1 MNCCIIGKG
10 SIGIRHSKNLYKL
23 KIKTFFL
30 RRKII
35 TSNKNELSLNDK
47 KIKKMDFFI
56 ITNPSS
62 LHQETIRNILK
73 YNKPILL
80 DFTGWACAN
89 CRRVEENTWSDPAVY
104 DLINNKFILIS
115 LYVDDRTD
123 LGDGIITLRDKNG
136 NKKIL
141 ETVGEKWSAFQTLN
155 FKINSQPYYVLISP
169 NLNILNSPIQYTDTE
184 SYKRWLNEGLE
195 SFTSQ
200 NKRP

>member
-1 MNCCIIGKG
+1 
-10 SIGIRHSKNLYKL
+10 
-23 KIKTFFL
+23 
-30 RRKII
+30 
-35 TSNKNELSLNDK
+35 
-47 KIKKMDFFI
+47 
-56 ITNPSS
+56 
-62 LHQETIRNILK
+62 
-73 YNKPILL
+73 LL

-136 NKKIL
+136 NKKTL
-141 ETVGEKWSAFQTLN
+141 ETVGEKWSALQTLN